1 MSSYISGMNRR
12 TFLSTLG
19 VAALAAPLIAEA
31 HQASKLYRVGWVF
44 LTSPGEEPRSLID
57 AFRDG
62 LRQHGYVEGQN
73 LAFEFRWTDGRADR
87 VDELTGE
94 LVKLGV
100 DIIVAGTSPNAHAA
114 QRATT
119 TIPILLVGADPLS
132 TGLVTNLARPGAN
145 ITGVTMLP
153 GPSVAGKH
161 IQLVKEAVPSISRVA
176 IVWNEDSLL
185 QPVMLREARSAAST
199 LGLKLQTV
207 GFRRADEFNRAFG
220 TVAAQRAAAAVV
232 LPDAVTFAHRRR
244 LAELALSH
252 RLPTLFSHS
261 ETAAAGGLI
270 AYGPNLIALTRHAAT
285 YAHKIFRGARP
296 GDLPIEQ
303 PTKFELVINLKTAK
317 ALGLT
322 IPPSLLLRADQ
333 VID

>member
-1 MSSYISGMNRR
+1 MERR
-12 TFLSTLG
+12 RFFAALG
-19 VAALAAPLIAEA
+19 VGIVARPLAA
-31 HQASKLYRVGWVF
+31 QALQAPKLYRVGWVF
-44 LTSPGEEPRSLID
+44 LMSPGEEPRSLVD

-73 LAFEFRWTDGRADR
+73 LAFEFRWSDGRADR

-100 DIIVAGTSPNAHAA
+100 DLIVAGTSQNAHAA
-114 QRATT
+114 QRATA

-145 ITGVTMLP
+145 ITGVTILP
-153 GPSVAGKH
+153 GPSVAGKYVE
-161 IQLVKEAVPSISRVA
+161 LVKEAVPSISRVA
-176 IVWNEDSLL
+176 IVWNEDSPL

-199 LGLKLQTV
+199 LGLKLQAV
-207 GFRRADEFNRAFG
+207 GFRRADEFDRAFG
-220 TVAAQRAAAAVV
+220 TVAAKGAAAVV

-252 RLPTLFSHS
+252 RLPTLFGHS
-261 ETAAAGGLI
+261 ETAVAGGLMG
-270 AYGPNLIALTRHAAT
+270 YGANLTAIVRHAAT
-285 YAHKIFRGARP
+285 HAHKIFRGARP
-296 GDLPIEQ
+296 GDLPVEQ

-333 VID
+333 VIQ